1 MPKQQHALA
10 RGMNCESSSLV
21 TSMLSRCI
29 VGGWS
34 PGTIVEKSTM
44 KHPLCTYPPPPL
56 LPSFFLLVQG
66 KEMFLDLLD
75 NVRRNTVYSLQ
86 MYNPS
91 PKPAA
96 EA

>member
-1 MPKQQHALA
+1 MLGGGSH
-10 RGMNCESSSLV
+10 R
-21 TSMLSRCI
+21 MLSLR
-29 VGGWS
+29 S
-34 PGTIVEKSTM
+34 SEERAQP
-44 KHPLCTYPPPPL
+44 HAPPMRDL
-56 LPSFFLLVQG
+56 LPPFLLVQG

-96 EA
+96 GP